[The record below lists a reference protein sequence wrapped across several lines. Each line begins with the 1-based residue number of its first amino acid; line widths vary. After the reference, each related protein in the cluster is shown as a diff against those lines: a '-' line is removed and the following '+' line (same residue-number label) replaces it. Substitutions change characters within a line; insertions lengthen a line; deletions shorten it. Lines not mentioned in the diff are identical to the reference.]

1 MAYYA
6 IQFQKELLDNSSSK
20 IFSDACLE
28 WEITGHRIL
37 DSDEDSE
44 HCICSHEIR
53 QLITIQ
59 NKINGYNLTIG
70 CDCAERIPNLPNVQ
84 IYAKALIN
92 LKDLKNKQTKRLNG
106 PALQVLR
113 LNNILPEKQIS
124 FLENMKCKKKIT
136 AKQDK
141 YYCDLVE
148 KILKICPNRI
158 DLNQDCGNAGN
169 HVPS

>member
-37 DSDEDSE
+37 DCDEDSQY
-44 HCICSHEIR
+44 CICSHEIR

-70 CDCAERIPNLPNVQ
+70 CDCAERIPNLPNVD

-92 LKDLKNKQTKRLNG
+92 LKDLKNKKTKRLNG
-106 PALQVLR
+106 PMLQVLR
-113 LNNILPEKQIS
+113 LNETLPETQIL
-124 FLENMKCKKKIT
+124 FLENMKCKKKLSV
-136 AKQDK
+136 KQDK
-141 YYCDLVE
+141 YYSDLME
-148 KILKICPNRI
+148 KILKKYPNRI
-158 DLNQDCGNAGN
+158 DLINQI
-169 HVPS
+169 